1 MDFGHS
7 RSSSSQVTSTSR
19 DAFQYDDE
27 QALKWAALE
36 RLPTYDRARKGLLHG
51 VAGDF
56 KEIDLQ
62 KLRIQDRKELLD
74 RLISN
79 ADKNEEF
86 LKKLK
91 KRIDRYWGN
100 FFPFVYYFLFPLHFS
115 LTYTNKSYV

>member
-7 RSSSSQVTSTSR
+7 RASSSQVTSTSR
-19 DAFQYDDE
+19 DAFQNDDE

-36 RLPTYDRARKGLLHG
+36 RLPTYDRARKALLHG

-91 KRIDRYWGN
+91 MRIDRWPGK
-100 FFPFVYYFLFPLHFS
+100 LFS
-115 LTYTNKSYV
+115 LLLIIFIFLNISHSH

>member
-1 MDFGHS
+1 VYVGDILTMDFGHS
-7 RSSSSQVTSTSR
+7 RSPSHVTSTSR
-19 DAFQYDDE
+19 DTLQDDDE

-36 RLPTYDRARKGLLHG
+36 RLPTYNRARKGLLHG

-62 KLRIQDRKELLD
+62 KLRIQERKELLD

-91 KRIDRYWGN
+91 KRIDRWET
-100 FFPFVYYFLFPLHFS
+100 FSLVYVHFS
-115 LTYTNKSYV
+115 LTLTSLIFI

>member
-7 RSSSSQVTSTSR
+7 RSPSHVTSTSR
-19 DAFQYDDE
+19 DSFQNDDE

-62 KLRIQDRKELLD
+62 KLRIQERKELLD
-74 RLISN
+74 RLIGN

-86 LKKLK
+86 LKKLR
-91 KRIDRYWGN
+91 KRIDRWKT
-100 FFPFVYYFLFPLHFS
+100 FS
-115 LTYTNKSYV
+115 FC